1 MQGEDLLGLSC
12 VLVSRRTGGDESH
25 WVRLGEDLD
34 HFVTGDGHARSL
46 GQPVVAERRVARGR
60 RYDAGMAVTYRF
72 STDPADVD
80 RTLVHHWLSE
90 LSYWAAG
97 REREVHDRAMD
108 GSRNYAVVRTEDGR
122 QVAYARVVTDGVT
135 FAWLCDVIVD
145 PECRGDGVG
154 KLLVEGV
161 LADLEPLGLK
171 RILLATADAHGLY
184 EQFGFRPLADPT
196 MWMVRGA
203 PGVPTPQAAPS
214 RD

>member
-1 MQGEDLLGLSC
+1 
-12 VLVSRRTGGDESH
+12 
-25 WVRLGEDLD
+25 
-34 HFVTGDGHARSL
+34 
-46 GQPVVAERRVARGR
+46 
-60 RYDAGMAVTYRF
+60 MAVTYRF

-97 REREVHDRAMD
+97 RERDVHDRAMD

-122 QVAYARVVTDGVT
+122 QVAYARVVSDGVT

-203 PGVPTPQAAPS
+203 PGVPSQQPAPS

>member
-1 MQGEDLLGLSC
+1 
-12 VLVSRRTGGDESH
+12 
-25 WVRLGEDLD
+25 
-34 HFVTGDGHARSL
+34 
-46 GQPVVAERRVARGR
+46 
-60 RYDAGMAVTYRF
+60 MAVTYRF

-97 REREVHDRAMD
+97 RERDVHDRAMD

-122 QVAYARVVTDGVT
+122 QVAYARVITDGAT